1 MDIILNVLDISLCQQ
16 IYRQATFSGELIDQ
30 GEDDSSISGLV
41 LKQWEKYHIKK
52 SNFQMQ
58 LNLHLTQQPHFWLCT
73 HKDILAMCYFM
84 YLEAHHSFVFLGV
97 LFCFVFPLIFL
108 GHKHT
113 APASCLLMLLCHLM

>member
-1 MDIILNVLDISLCQQ
+1 MDIVLNALDISPMPTV
-16 IYRQATFSGELIDQ
+16 ISQAMLSSELIDQ
-30 GEDDSSISGLV
+30 GEDDSSTSGLV
-41 LKQWEKYHIKK
+41 LKQWEKYHIMKP
-52 SNFQMQ
+52 NFQMQ

-84 YLEAHHSFVFLGV
+84 YLEAHHSFVFWGF

-113 APASCLLMLLCHLM
+113 APTSCLLILLCHLM